1 MNWAIL
7 EGRDLFGFLTPDGD
21 HDACRLKSLAA
32 SMNDVIR
39 ITPCILQAP

>member
-7 EGRDLFGFLTPDGD
+7 EGRDLFGFLTPDRY
-21 HDACRLKSLAA
+21 HDVFGLKSLAA

-39 ITPCILQAP
+39 INPCIL